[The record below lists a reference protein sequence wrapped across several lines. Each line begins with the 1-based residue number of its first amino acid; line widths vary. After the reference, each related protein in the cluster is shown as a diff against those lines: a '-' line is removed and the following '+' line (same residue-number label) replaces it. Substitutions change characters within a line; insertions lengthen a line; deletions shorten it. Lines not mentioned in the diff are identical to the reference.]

1 MDGLCQATRV
11 RRNVIEER
19 QYGVFAT
26 TPFTPAV
33 STGKPHCDLVT
44 HTINQTTYVYIHIC
58 DQI

>member
-33 STGKPHCDLVT
+33 STGKLHCPLLT
-44 HTINQTTYVYIHIC
+44 YITNQTT
-58 DQI
+58 